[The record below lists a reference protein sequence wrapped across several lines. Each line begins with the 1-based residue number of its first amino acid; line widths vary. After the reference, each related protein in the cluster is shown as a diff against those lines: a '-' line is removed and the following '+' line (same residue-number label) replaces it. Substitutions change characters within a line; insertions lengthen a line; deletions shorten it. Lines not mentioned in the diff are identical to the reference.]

1 MSRSSSVRKADL
13 PEAAVDTIAL
23 IGSRIREL
31 RRVKEM
37 TLQSLAS
44 GTGLSLSML
53 SLVERGKTS
62 PSIGT
67 LIAISSAL
75 DVHMGD
81 LLAPPERVPHAPVS
95 RAEDQPVFETP
106 EGVRRRLL
114 RDDRQNGVEIAIN
127 DYAARSGSA
136 TVPLRHDGYEYGV
149 VLEGELTVE
158 LDGRAHALKNGD
170 LISYSSSRSH
180 RIWNYTGRR
189 ARALWIN
196 LHHS

>member
-1 MSRSSSVRKADL
+1 MDL
-13 PEAAVDTIAL
+13 PDAAVDTIAL
-23 IGSRIREL
+23 IGNRIRDL
-31 RRVKEM
+31 RRLKGM
-37 TLQSLAS
+37 TLQALAA

-81 LLAPPERVPHAPVS
+81 LLAPAAKAPHEPVS
-95 RAEDQPVFETP
+95 RAKDQPVFQTP
-106 EGVRRRLL
+106 EGVRRRIL

-127 DYAARSGSA
+127 EYAARSGSA
-136 TVPLRHDGYEYGV
+136 TVPLRHEGYEYGV
-149 VLEGELTVE
+149 VLQGELTVE
-158 LDGRAHALKNGD
+158 IDDRTHTLKSGD
-170 LISYSSSRSH
+170 LISYSSTRSH